1 MRKTNEEIYAKTCS
15 DIKLT
20 KVLVSELWKKYWDI
34 RGDKTVEDLDKAQKR
49 EVNSLSKKITNWNYY
64 LGGLRKNKKD
74 LGEAILNSIEKG
86 E

>member
-1 MRKTNEEIYAKTCS
+1 MKKLNEEIYAKTCT
-15 DIKLT
+15 DIT
-20 KVLVSELWKKYWDI
+20 VTEVLVSELWKKYWGI

-49 EVNSLSKKITNWNYY
+49 EVNSLSKQITNWNYY
-64 LGGLRKNKKD
+64 IGGLRKNKKD

>member
-1 MRKTNEEIYAKTCS
+1 MRKTNEELYAKTCS

-20 KVLVSELWKKYWDI
+20 KVLVSGLWKKYWDI

-49 EVNSLSKKITNWNYY
+49 EVNSLSKQITNWNYY

>member
-20 KVLVSELWKKYWDI
+20 KVLVSELWNKYWDI

-49 EVNSLSKKITNWNYY
+49 EVNSLSKQITNWNYY
-64 LGGLRKNKKD
+64 IGGLRKNKKD